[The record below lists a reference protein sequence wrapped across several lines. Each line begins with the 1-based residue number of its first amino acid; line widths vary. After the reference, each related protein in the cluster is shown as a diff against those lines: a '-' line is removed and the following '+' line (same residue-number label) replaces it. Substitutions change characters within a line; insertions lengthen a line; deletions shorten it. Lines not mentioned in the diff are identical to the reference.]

1 MMLKCWQEQPLE
13 RPTFTEIRKYF
24 EEIMSQGETYVTFNI
39 DEDSN
44 YFLAPSFHSVPSEH
58 EEDDSNVDE
67 AASKPTSKQT
77 TIC

>member
-1 MMLKCWQEQPLE
+1 
-13 RPTFTEIRKYF
+13 
-24 EEIMSQGETYVTFNI
+24 MSQGETYVTFDI

-44 YFLAPSFHSVPSEH
+44 YFLAPSFHSVPTEH

-77 TIC
+77 TICWKEYRSLINLTEFS